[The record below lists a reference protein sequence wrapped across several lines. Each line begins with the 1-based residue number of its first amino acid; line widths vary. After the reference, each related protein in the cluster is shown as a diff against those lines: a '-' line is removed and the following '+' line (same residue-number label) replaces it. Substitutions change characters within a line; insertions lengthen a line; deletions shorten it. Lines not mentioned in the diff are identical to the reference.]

1 MKRKI
6 IIGLVVVV
14 VILGALAAY
23 VVLVANK
30 RSPAKTTTFNYAG
43 LDIKVDY
50 CQPYKKGR
58 LIFGEEKDK
67 ALQPYGKYW
76 RLGANAA
83 TQIAFSKNISFAGKP
98 LNAGT
103 YRMYA
108 VPGATVWQVSLNSGL
123 GSWGFSEPDYS
134 KDVLKVEVPAAAAPE
149 ETEQF
154 VINFSSDST
163 QANMDFVWDKT
174 LVRVPITVQ
183 P

>member
-1 MKRKI
+1 MKMKFV
-6 IIGLVVVV
+6 IGISVVV
-14 VILGALAAY
+14 VIIVAVAAY
-23 VVLVANK
+23 LYFGTK
-30 RSPAKTTTFNYAG
+30 KSPAKTTTFNYAG
-43 LDIKVDY
+43 VDIKVDY

-58 LIFGEEKDK
+58 LIFGEEKDG

-76 RLGANAA
+76 RVGANAA
-83 TQIAFSKNISFAGKP
+83 TQITFSKNVNFAGKP
-98 LNAGT
+98 VNAGT

-108 VPGATVWQVSLNSGL
+108 VPGATLWQVSLNSGL
-123 GSWGFSEPDYS
+123 GNWGYSEPDYS
-134 KDVLKVEVPAAAAPE
+134 LDVLKVDVPAGTAPE

-154 VINFSSDST
+154 VINFSNDST

>member
-6 IIGLVVVV
+6 IIGISAV
-14 VILGALAAY
+14 VII
-23 VVLVANK
+23 LVAIMAYLYFGTK
-30 RSPAKTTTFNYAG
+30 KSPAKTTTFTYAG

-83 TQIAFSKNISFAGKP
+83 TQITFSKNINFGGKP
-98 LNAGT
+98 VNAGT

-108 VPGATVWQVSLNSGL
+108 VPGATIWQVSLNSGL
-123 GSWGFSEPDYS
+123 GSWGYTEPDYS
-134 KDVLKVEVPAAAAPE
+134 KDAVKVEVPAAAAPE

-154 VINFSSDST
+154 VINFSNDSN

-174 LVRVPITVQ
+174 LVRVPIMVL

>member
-1 MKRKI
+1 MKKKI
-6 IIGLVVVV
+6 IIGVSILVVVL
-14 VILGALAAY
+14 IAFAAY

-30 RSPAKTTTFNYAG
+30 RSPSKTTTFSYSG
-43 LDIKVDY
+43 LDIKVVY

-83 TQIAFSKNISFAGKP
+83 TEITLSKNINFAGKP
-98 LNAGT
+98 VSAGT

-108 VPGATVWQVSLNSGL
+108 VPGPTTWQVSLNSGL
-123 GSWGFSEPDYS
+123 GNWGYSEPDY
-134 KDVLKVEVPAAAAPE
+134 KLDVLKVDVPAAVTP

-154 VINFSSDST
+154 VINFGSDST
-163 QANMDFVWDKT
+163 GVQMDFVWDKT

-183 P
+183 